1 MSRLGG
7 KIALM
12 VSFLA
17 SDESAYV
24 AGIELFVG
32 GGMTQV

>member
-7 KIALM
+7 KIAPL

-24 AGIELFVG
+24 AGTELFVVV
-32 GGMTQV
+32 GMTQV